1 MVAGITN
8 GGRHCGYP
16 ILLTDGALPLPR
28 PLSACRVP
36 GRHMA
41 KFSELLSVEHRPTEN
56 LLVVALVV
64 LSTPHFSIPRCLL
77 ELLCFVFR
85 MDEYIHIN

>member
-1 MVAGITN
+1 
-8 GGRHCGYP
+8 
-16 ILLTDGALPLPR
+16 
-28 PLSACRVP
+28 
-36 GRHMA
+36 MA

-64 LSTPHFSIPRCLL
+64 STPHFSIPRCLL

>member
-1 MVAGITN
+1 
-8 GGRHCGYP
+8 
-16 ILLTDGALPLPR
+16 
-28 PLSACRVP
+28 
-36 GRHMA
+36 MA

-64 LSTPHFSIPRCLL
+64 LSTPHFSIPGCLL

>member
-1 MVAGITN
+1 
-8 GGRHCGYP
+8 
-16 ILLTDGALPLPR
+16 
-28 PLSACRVP
+28 
-36 GRHMA
+36 MA

-64 LSTPHFSIPRCLL
+64 LSTPHLSIPRCLL